1 MITRDVLIILT
12 SRDVM
17 AASSALLTEMA
28 TDAMAVSSVLLMAT
42 DVMVVSSVPSMVT
55 EETAVSVTMTATEDL
70 LIQTD
75 RMQDQDRALAATEA
89 ASTRMMTD
97 VITTEAASAASRV
110 ADQDRRVI
118 ILFPTAR
125 LRTQRSIE
133 TRRNVVSARR
143 RIRRTARI

>member
-1 MITRDVLIILT
+1 MITRDVLIIIT
-12 SRDVM
+12 IRDVM
-17 AASSALLTEMA
+17 VVSSALLTEMA

-42 DVMVVSSVPSMVT
+42 DVMVVSSVPSTVT

-89 ASTRMMTD
+89 VSTRMMTD

-118 ILFPTAR
+118 ILFRTAR

-133 TRRNVVSARR
+133 TKRSVVSARR